1 MFDLLFKMLH
11 VHTRWLISLFVFRF
25 DLIVPLWAVV
35 AVSQRC
41 SRSSSNNNSNPRQM
55 VNNHRQCQTT
65 QALCEEKKKRAA
77 DLRLFAVDI
86 SPSNF
91 LTWHVYSCWL
101 SSIKLE
107 AVAIPQI
114 VNRI

>member
-65 QALCEEKKKRAA
+65 QALCEEKKNVQPTFGYS
-77 DLRLFAVDI
+77 LSIYHHLIFSHGMYIAVG
-86 SPSNF
+86 SQALN
-91 LTWHVYSCWL
+91 
-101 SSIKLE
+101 
-107 AVAIPQI
+107 
-114 VNRI
+114 